1 MNRIIRTICLL
12 AAAAV
17 LLTGCSSPDAPKG
30 VTMADRQSLANR
42 PLFYKVRCNTGNSE
56 ASFLVDARSGKI
68 LNTAVRPQKTF
79 LAKLF

>member
-1 MNRIIRTICLL
+1 
-12 AAAAV
+12 
-17 LLTGCSSPDAPKG
+17 
-30 VTMADRQSLANR
+30 MADRQSLANR

-68 LNTAVRPQKTF
+68 LNTAVRPQKSA